1 MPFWGKQNQKANRA
15 PVTNVCL
22 SLACWI
28 IDASFEMNCIHSGG
42 VNTHLLLE
50 EQSPWPGP
58 CDVKVS
64 ASCPFAAQL
73 PQHPANGPVLT
84 FLVWSLF
91 RADLLNRDKASQP
104 CWEREPAG
112 RYGHRCQAVG
122 ELSCRKGFGRHKSL
136 VLSPHLLM
144 TTHPEVFW
152 APEVWG
158 WVGENACDG
167 CEE

>member
-1 MPFWGKQNQKANRA
+1 MPFWWKQNQKANKA

-22 SLACWI
+22 FLACWI

-58 CDVKVS
+58 VIWR
-64 ASCPFAAQL
+64 FLL
-73 PQHPANGPVLT
+73 PAHLQHSFPSILQTGPVLT
-84 FLVWSLF
+84 FLVWFLF
-91 RADLLNRDKASQP
+91 RADLLNHDKASQP
-104 CWEREPAG
+104 CWECEPAG

-158 WVGENACDG
+158 WVGEHACDG